1 MAPPL
6 RSLLSHGRSE
16 ARSNP
21 AICGPSDAVGVKL
34 DADPVKRTSVN
45 VGSDPTSPFPSR
57 SQRGGGQA
65 RRPLLRRVV
74 TEPP

>member
-6 RSLLSHGRSE
+6 RSPLSHGRSE
-16 ARSNP
+16 AWSNP
-21 AICGPSDAVGVKL
+21 AICGPGDAVGVKL
-34 DADPVKRTSVN
+34 DANPVKRSSVN

-57 SQRGGGQA
+57 GQRDGGQA
-65 RRPLLRRVV
+65 RRPLTRQVV